1 MLPQQAERMVIHRMI
16 YEELCHGRFTPTA
29 REALGAIIQSL
40 RAEGAEGIILGCTEL
55 GLLLG
60 QDEPGIA
67 IFDTARLHALA
78 AVHAALGRPAG
89 GT

>member
-1 MLPQQAERMVIHRMI
+1 
-16 YEELCHGRFTPTA
+16 YEELCHGRLTAAA

-40 RAEGAEGIILGCTEL
+40 RGEGAEGVILGCTEL

-67 IFDTARLHALA
+67 VFDTARLHALA
-78 AVHAALGRPAG
+78 AVHAALGKTA
-89 GT
+89 